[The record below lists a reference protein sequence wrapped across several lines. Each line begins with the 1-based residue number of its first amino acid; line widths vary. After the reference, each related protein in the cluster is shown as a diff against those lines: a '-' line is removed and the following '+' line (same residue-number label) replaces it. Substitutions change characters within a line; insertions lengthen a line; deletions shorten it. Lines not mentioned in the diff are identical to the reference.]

1 MVTEAA
7 QPKKKELGEW
17 AVVRPAT
24 HPDSAYTKTR
34 ALLARV
40 FTFHIRSSLPVI
52 ANGACMPANSLSPE
66 GTPFIGKTS
75 LHGVYTENEK
85 GLRLGAGP

>member
-40 FTFHIRSSLPVI
+40 FTFHIRSSLPVV
-52 ANGACMPANSLSPE
+52 AGVQLV
-66 GTPFIGKTS
+66 TRRDS
-75 LHGVYTENEK
+75 LHRQDKSTR
-85 GLRLGAGP
+85 RLHRK